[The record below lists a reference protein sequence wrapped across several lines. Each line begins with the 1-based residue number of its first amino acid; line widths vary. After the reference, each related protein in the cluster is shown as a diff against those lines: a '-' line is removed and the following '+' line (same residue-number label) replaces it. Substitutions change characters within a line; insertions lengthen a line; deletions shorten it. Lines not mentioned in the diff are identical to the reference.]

1 MSRQIKRINPKSTV
15 TKRAVA
21 GTVAGAVLVGGAG
34 TALATQ
40 KQVTVDVNGE
50 ETNVRTYA
58 ADVAGALS
66 SAGVEVAPED
76 LVYPAPGEKLSSG
89 DTVTVRTAKPVAVVI
104 DGVAQEITST
114 AGTVGELIDQAGVA
128 GHSAVDVDRD
138 QPVTHGMNLDVTT
151 PKIVALRD
159 GGDLTYV
166 SAAAKTV
173 GDLLAAR
180 GVTFDTDDRLNV
192 ALTDTIMP
200 GMEIVLDRVSTVDRP
215 ETVVV
220 EAPAE
225 YVDDDSLDEG
235 TEEVRQKG
243 EQGET
248 KVIHRTVTVNGQVE
262 SEGVAEEKEV
272 KKAKPALIARGTKQA
287 GNTGAAR
294 ARGGLRQRV
303 GRPRAVRVWRRLVHQ
318 HRQRLPRRPAVH
330 PVHLG
335 GLRRHRLRADGQ
347 PGYPRAADRH
357 RRANPGLPGLGRLAG
372 LHRPP
377 GYPLDDGGATARASR
392 DPRARRR
399 AGRHPDEEAGAELPA
414 RPQHRAPH
422 RRGCGA

>member
-1 MSRQIKRINPKSTV
+1 MSRQIKRINPKSTA

-58 ADVAGALS
+58 ADVAGALN
-66 SAGVEVAPED
+66 SAGVEVAPAD

-138 QPVTHGMNLDVTT
+138 QPVTDGMNLNVTT

-159 GGDLTYV
+159 GGELTYV

-192 ALTDTIMP
+192 ALTDAIVP

-220 EAPAE
+220 EVPAE
-225 YVDDDSLDEG
+225 YVDDDTLDEG
-235 TEEVRQKG
+235 EEDVREKG

-248 KVIHRTVTVNGQVE
+248 KVIHRTVTVNGKVE
-262 SEGVAEEKEV
+262 SEGVAEEREV

-287 GNTGAAR
+287 GNTGAA
-294 ARGGLRQRV
+294 APAVASGSVWDSLAQCESGGNWAINTGNGFSGGLQFTPSTWAGHGGTAYAPSAHLATREQQIAIAERV
-303 GRPRAVRVWRRLVHQ
+303 QASQGWGAW
-318 HRQRLPRRPAVH
+318 PACTAS
-330 PVHLG
+330 LG
-335 GLRRHRLRADGQ
+335 IR
-347 PGYPRAADRH
+347 
-357 RRANPGLPGLGRLAG
+357 
-372 LHRPP
+372 
-377 GYPLDDGGATARASR
+377 
-392 DPRARRR
+392 
-399 AGRHPDEEAGAELPA
+399 
-414 RPQHRAPH
+414 
-422 RRGCGA
+422 

>member
-1 MSRQIKRINPKSTV
+1 MSRQIKRINPKSTA

-138 QPVTHGMNLDVTT
+138 QPVTDGMNLNVTT

-159 GGDLTYV
+159 GGELTYV

-192 ALTDTIMP
+192 ALTDAIEP
-200 GMEIVLDRVSTVDRP
+200 GMEIVLDRVNTVDRP

-220 EAPAE
+220 EVPAE
-225 YVDDDSLDEG
+225 YVDDDTLDEG
-235 TEEVRQKG
+235 EEEVREKG

-248 KVIHRTVTVNGQVE
+248 EVIHRTVTVNGKVE

-287 GNTGAAR
+287 GNTGAA
-294 ARGGLRQRV
+294 APAVASGSVWDSLAQCESGGNWAINTGNGFSGGLQFTPSTWAGHGGTAYAPSAHLATREQQIAIAERV
-303 GRPRAVRVWRRLVHQ
+303 QASQGWGAW
-318 HRQRLPRRPAVH
+318 PAC
-330 PVHLG
+330 
-335 GLRRHRLRADGQ
+335 
-347 PGYPRAADRH
+347 
-357 RRANPGLPGLGRLAG
+357 
-372 LHRPP
+372 
-377 GYPLDDGGATARASR
+377 TARLGIR
-392 DPRARRR
+392 
-399 AGRHPDEEAGAELPA
+399 
-414 RPQHRAPH
+414 
-422 RRGCGA
+422 

>member
-58 ADVAGALS
+58 ADVAGALN
-66 SAGVEVAPED
+66 SAGVEVAPAD

-138 QPVTHGMNLDVTT
+138 QPVTDGMNLNVTT

-166 SAAAKTV
+166 AAAAKTV

-192 ALTDTIMP
+192 ALTDAIEP
-200 GMEIVLDRVSTVDRP
+200 GMEIVLDRVSTVERP

-235 TEEVRQKG
+235 EEEVREKG

-287 GNTGAAR
+287 GNTGAA
-294 ARGGLRQRV
+294 APAVASGSVWDSLAQCESGGNWAINTGNGFSGGLQFTPSTWAGHGGTAYAPSAHLATREQQIAIAERV
-303 GRPRAVRVWRRLVHQ
+303 QASQGWGAW
-318 HRQRLPRRPAVH
+318 PACTAS
-330 PVHLG
+330 LG
-335 GLRRHRLRADGQ
+335 IR
-347 PGYPRAADRH
+347 
-357 RRANPGLPGLGRLAG
+357 
-372 LHRPP
+372 
-377 GYPLDDGGATARASR
+377 
-392 DPRARRR
+392 
-399 AGRHPDEEAGAELPA
+399 
-414 RPQHRAPH
+414 
-422 RRGCGA
+422 

>member
-1 MSRQIKRINPKSTV
+1 MSRQIKRINSKSTA

-58 ADVAGALS
+58 SDVAGALS
-66 SAGVEVAPED
+66 SAGVDVAPED

-151 PKIVALRD
+151 PKIVAQRD

-173 GDLLAAR
+173 GDLLSAR

-192 ALTDTIMP
+192 ALSDAIMP

-235 TEEVRQKG
+235 EEEVREKG

-248 KVIHRTVTVNGQVE
+248 KVIHRTVTVNGKVE

-287 GNTGAAR
+287 GNTGAA
-294 ARGGLRQRV
+294 APAVASGSVWDSLAQCESGGNWAINTGNGFSGGLQFTPSTWAGHGGTAYAPSAHLATREQQIAIAERV
-303 GRPRAVRVWRRLVHQ
+303 QASQGWGAW
-318 HRQRLPRRPAVH
+318 PACTAS
-330 PVHLG
+330 LG
-335 GLRRHRLRADGQ
+335 IR
-347 PGYPRAADRH
+347 
-357 RRANPGLPGLGRLAG
+357 
-372 LHRPP
+372 
-377 GYPLDDGGATARASR
+377 
-392 DPRARRR
+392 
-399 AGRHPDEEAGAELPA
+399 
-414 RPQHRAPH
+414 
-422 RRGCGA
+422 

>member
-1 MSRQIKRINPKSTV
+1 MSRQIKRINPKSTAA
-15 TKRAVA
+15 KRAVA

-138 QPVTHGMNLDVTT
+138 QPVTDGMNLNVTT

-166 SAAAKTV
+166 AAAAKTV

-192 ALTDTIMP
+192 ALTDAIEP

-235 TEEVRQKG
+235 EEEVREKG

-287 GNTGAAR
+287 GNTGAA
-294 ARGGLRQRV
+294 APAVASGSVWDSLAQCESGGDWSINTGNGFFGGLQFTPSTWAGHGGTAYAPSAHLATREQQIAIAERV
-303 GRPRAVRVWRRLVHQ
+303 QASQGWGAW
-318 HRQRLPRRPAVH
+318 PACTAS
-330 PVHLG
+330 LG
-335 GLRRHRLRADGQ
+335 IR
-347 PGYPRAADRH
+347 
-357 RRANPGLPGLGRLAG
+357 
-372 LHRPP
+372 
-377 GYPLDDGGATARASR
+377 
-392 DPRARRR
+392 
-399 AGRHPDEEAGAELPA
+399 
-414 RPQHRAPH
+414 
-422 RRGCGA
+422 

>member
-1 MSRQIKRINPKSTV
+1 MSRQIKRINPKSTAA
-15 TKRAVA
+15 KRAVA

-58 ADVAGALS
+58 ADVAGALN

-128 GHSAVDVDRD
+128 GHAAVDVDRD

-192 ALTDTIMP
+192 ALTDAIVP

-287 GNTGAAR
+287 GNTGAA
-294 ARGGLRQRV
+294 APAVASGSVWDALAQCESGGDWSINTGNGFHGGLQFTPSTWAAYGGTAYAPTANLATREQQIAIAERTQASQ
-303 GRPRAVRVWRRLVHQ
+303 GWGAW
-318 HRQRLPRRPAVH
+318 PAC
-330 PVHLG
+330 
-335 GLRRHRLRADGQ
+335 
-347 PGYPRAADRH
+347 
-357 RRANPGLPGLGRLAG
+357 
-372 LHRPP
+372 
-377 GYPLDDGGATARASR
+377 TARLGIR
-392 DPRARRR
+392 
-399 AGRHPDEEAGAELPA
+399 
-414 RPQHRAPH
+414 
-422 RRGCGA
+422 

>member
-76 LVYPAPGEKLSSG
+76 LVYPAPAEKLSSG

-287 GNTGAAR
+287 GNTGAA
-294 ARGGLRQRV
+294 APAVASGSVWDALAQCESGGDWSINTGNGFHGGLQFTPSTWAAYGGTAYAPTANLATREQQIAIAERTQASQ
-303 GRPRAVRVWRRLVHQ
+303 GWGAW
-318 HRQRLPRRPAVH
+318 PAC
-330 PVHLG
+330 
-335 GLRRHRLRADGQ
+335 
-347 PGYPRAADRH
+347 
-357 RRANPGLPGLGRLAG
+357 
-372 LHRPP
+372 
-377 GYPLDDGGATARASR
+377 TARLGIR
-392 DPRARRR
+392 
-399 AGRHPDEEAGAELPA
+399 
-414 RPQHRAPH
+414 
-422 RRGCGA
+422 

>member
-114 AGTVGELIDQAGVA
+114 AGTVGELIEQAGVA

-138 QPVTHGMNLDVTT
+138 QPVTHGMNLNVTT

-166 SAAAKTV
+166 AAAAKTV

-192 ALTDTIMP
+192 ALTDAIEP
-200 GMEIVLDRVSTVDRP
+200 GMEIVLDRVSTVERP

-235 TEEVRQKG
+235 EEEVREKG

-287 GNTGAAR
+287 GNTGAA
-294 ARGGLRQRV
+294 APAVASGSVWDSLAQCESGGNWAINTGNGFSGGLQFTPSTWAGHGGTAYAPSAHLATREQQIAIAERV
-303 GRPRAVRVWRRLVHQ
+303 QASQGWGAW
-318 HRQRLPRRPAVH
+318 PACTAS
-330 PVHLG
+330 LG
-335 GLRRHRLRADGQ
+335 IR
-347 PGYPRAADRH
+347 
-357 RRANPGLPGLGRLAG
+357 
-372 LHRPP
+372 
-377 GYPLDDGGATARASR
+377 
-392 DPRARRR
+392 
-399 AGRHPDEEAGAELPA
+399 
-414 RPQHRAPH
+414 
-422 RRGCGA
+422 